1 MFKNKDIKLE
11 QGDIMIMRF
20 KNGELRYIINGE
32 DLGTVIKIPFYYQNN
47 FYLFIQCRTEKYYLT
62 IKELIK
68 YLKKLFL
75 IIL

>member
-11 QGDIMIMRF
+11 QGDIIIIRF
-20 KNGELRYIINGE
+20 KNVELRYIINGE

-47 FYLFIQCRTEKYYLT
+47 FYLFIQCRNEKYYLT